1 MNAFSNLKPLFV
13 GIALAG
19 TLAGAALAEDLTVT
33 PSATGKDNVVGL
45 AARDGIR
52 LSETGATVTRNGV
65 TKQLSE
71 PLKLSNGSTVMPNGT
86 ITNADG
92 GRLTLRP
99 EQLLTFDGVLIN
111 REDAVVQPDVT
122 PARPLPQ

>member
-1 MNAFSNLKPLFV
+1 
-13 GIALAG
+13 
-19 TLAGAALAEDLTVT
+19 
-33 PSATGKDNVVGL
+33 
-45 AARDGIR
+45 
-52 LSETGATVTRNGV
+52 
-65 TKQLSE
+65 
-71 PLKLSNGSTVMPNGT
+71 MPNGT